1 MGRQPRHNLH
11 YAKYVLFHAY
21 ITFQETYLDKI
32 IEIARIVNTNDRLIK
47 IDVFFYRLVNL
58 QRESYTSASQLCR
71 PERNGV

>member
-1 MGRQPRHNLH
+1 MPRSLPELLPQAEGVVANPIGMGGQPRHNLH

-47 IDVFFYRLVNL
+47 IDVF
-58 QRESYTSASQLCR
+58 SI
-71 PERNGV
+71 GW